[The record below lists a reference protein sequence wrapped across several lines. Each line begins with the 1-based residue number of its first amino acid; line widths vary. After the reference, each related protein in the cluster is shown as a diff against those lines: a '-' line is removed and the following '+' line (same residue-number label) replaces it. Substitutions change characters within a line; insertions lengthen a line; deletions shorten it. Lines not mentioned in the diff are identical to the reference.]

1 MLNLIRKAFYY
12 VKIWH
17 PGQHDAWLI
26 VPLVYMIP
34 SFMWLVVWNLYSYVS
49 TGTLLFDFAS
59 GIVFA
64 GLNFLVAIFLMW
76 KYLYVAPVNTITAL
90 KGPLGITVKDYSLTE
105 GWNILFV
112 GYKPIPGSEY
122 SLNLRTFSLSVAAY
136 DGTGRAYHVRVTF
149 SARPMNAHRLF
160 QTGLRQALEI
170 FSASAKAAI
179 RKSASG
185 YKVAML
191 MLSRDLVHVDRNIS
205 KVFASVG
212 LQLTHAIVEEVTP
225 VSKATANL
233 IERAANSVM
242 YARDAKSV
250 ARMMKGYI
258 DSGLPRDI
266 AAQLVA
272 ERQGL
277 RTVMDSN
284 FRISGKGARGARPF
298 LDARH

>member
-1 MLNLIRKAFYY
+1 
-12 VKIWH
+12 
-17 PGQHDAWLI
+17 
-26 VPLVYMIP
+26 
-34 SFMWLVVWNLYSYVS
+34 
-49 TGTLLFDFAS
+49 
-59 GIVFA
+59 
-64 GLNFLVAIFLMW
+64 
-76 KYLYVAPVNTITAL
+76 
-90 KGPLGITVKDYSLTE
+90 
-105 GWNILFV
+105 
-112 GYKPIPGSEY
+112 
-122 SLNLRTFSLSVAAY
+122 
-136 DGTGRAYHVRVTF
+136 
-149 SARPMNAHRLF
+149 
-160 QTGLRQALEI
+160 
-170 FSASAKAAI
+170 
-179 RKSASG
+179 
-185 YKVAML
+185 